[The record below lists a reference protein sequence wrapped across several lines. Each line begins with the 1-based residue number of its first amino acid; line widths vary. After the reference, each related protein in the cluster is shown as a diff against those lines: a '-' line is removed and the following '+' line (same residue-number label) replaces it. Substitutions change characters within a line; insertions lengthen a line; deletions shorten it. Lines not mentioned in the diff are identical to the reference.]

1 MKILIKNTLFSI
13 LILVSSNSFS
23 SEPVTDVTGD
33 QFYEDLLNRHV
44 QSGHLSDQE
53 LVKQK
58 YYHSNQKS
66 WQGDF
71 KNQVRGVASTLK
83 SQREILKFKNPPIEI
98 SIK

>member
-1 MKILIKNTLFSI
+1 MKRLNKIIFIIALTLTSSTAFS
-13 LILVSSNSFS
+13 VEPENS
-23 SEPVTDVTGD
+23 D